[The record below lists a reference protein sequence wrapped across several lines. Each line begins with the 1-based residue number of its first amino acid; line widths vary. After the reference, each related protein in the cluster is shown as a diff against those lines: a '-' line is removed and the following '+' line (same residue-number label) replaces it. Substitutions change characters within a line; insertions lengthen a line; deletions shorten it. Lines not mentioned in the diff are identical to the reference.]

1 MSTHE
6 MNEMSELVRRVALA
20 FVAECGP
27 YFLSEGH
34 QRAPNIALPL
44 TLEKLSETL
53 HNMVV
58 EQAGS
63 VYGEA
68 FSLTVLCNSLDGDA
82 LSNTGFSLVC
92 ALLEEVCDDLRQMLA
107 EGKDPEVEIARMRRE
122 REAGAT
128 S

>member
-1 MSTHE
+1 

-20 FVAECGP
+20 FVAACGP

-82 LSNTGFSLVC
+82 LSDTGFSLVC
-92 ALLEEVCDDLRQMLA
+92 ALLEEMCDDLRQMLA